1 MTSPAPPNQPPGGG
15 GEGTAMGGEPR
26 FSVPAGPLYAV
37 SIGVAVVAVLVSAWA
52 AGHWADAAAAGALG
66 AGVSGVTALA
76 GILILRP
83 GKSRPV
89 SDWLTVW
96 LAATVVRLLAT
107 PLLAGSLY
115 SALPLPGRA
124 FMLSVA
130 GAYLACLL
138 AETLW
143 FARSVHDSLARTAAS
158 RGASTPEGDRSS
170 PST

>member
-1 MTSPAPPNQPPGGG
+1 MTDSAPPTRPSDGG
-15 GEGTAMGGEPR
+15 GEGTATGGEPR

-37 SIGVAVVAVLVSAWA
+37 SIGVAVGAVFVSAWA
-52 AGHWADAAAAGALG
+52 AGHWADAAAVGALG
-66 AGVSGVTALA
+66 AGISGVTALA
-76 GILILRP
+76 GVLILRP

-89 SDWLTVW
+89 SDWLTAW

-115 SALPLPGRA
+115 SALSLPGRA

-130 GAYLACLL
+130 GTYLACLL

-158 RGASTPEGDRSS
+158 RGASTPEGDCSS